1 MKQYSLNQYLF
12 DVMFG
17 MFQNDFE
24 GSKMILKVF
33 RENIEYIYIE
43 LQLVQHDCLAC
54 YFFYHYFD
62 LIRQNISYGDIP

>member
-1 MKQYSLNQYLF
+1 MSCL
-12 DVMFG
+12 
-17 MFQNDFE
+17 E
-24 GSKMILKVF
+24 CSKIILKVF

-62 LIRQNISYGDIP
+62 LIRQNISYSDIP